1 MTVWGKSN
9 SFWTIHFRFDPNQN
23 ESVFRRGI
31 EDCPQHSTATM
42 DSHIVMTRRSGM
54 FRVTE
59 TRKGV
64 VPCPFLSAL
73 SLNEGA
79 PSLQGHLR
87 LEWEEDQVLS
97 AWSPENWWK
106 KLPPSLKGDIL
117 EALGQ
122 LLVVEDST
130 NRLLRRGEFAQI
142 ESAMRGSRGLGHWH
156 ANIRLCECEEQEL
169 VDARRAHDVTPN
181 GGFLVDFRWSAGLAT
196 QESWFEVDED
206 KDKEEDPNAPEIDV
220 SIDPM
225 D

>member
-1 MTVWGKSN
+1 M
-9 SFWTIHFRFDPNQN
+9 I
-23 ESVFRRGI
+23 
-31 EDCPQHSTATM
+31 
-42 DSHIVMTRRSGM
+42 
-54 FRVTE
+54 RVKE

-87 LEWEEDQVLS
+87 LEWEDDKTLT

-122 LLVVEDST
+122 MLLGVNSND
-130 NRLLRRGEFAQI
+130 RFLRSGEFAQI
-142 ESAMRGSRGLGHWH
+142 ESAPPTEAAAAALGQWH
-156 ANIRLCECEEQEL
+156 ANIRLCECEEQDL
-169 VDARRAHDVTPN
+169 VDARRDHAAI
-181 GGFLVDFRWSAGLAT
+181 GGFFVHFRWSAGLAR
-196 QESWFEVDED
+196 QESWFEMDDD
-206 KDKEEDPNAPEIDV
+206 KDKDEDPKAPEIDV
-220 SIDPM
+220 SIDAM